1 MAELLIEGRQLQDLE
16 ELGKQLG
23 EPTAEHLSK
32 FSTRYH
38 KPGHEVVFSILNN
51 WRLKTDRPTV
61 SKLAEIL
68 ERSNLANEAYKL
80 DPSRKYLL
88 AERSRVR

>member
-1 MAELLIEGRQLQDLE
+1 MAKLLIEERKLQELE

-23 EPTAEHLSK
+23 EPTADHLGK
-32 FSTRYH
+32 FTAGYH

-68 ERSNLANEAYKL
+68 ERSNLAREACKL
-80 DPSRKYLL
+80 DPSRKYL
-88 AERSRVR
+88 E